1 MILPVLETTSGI
13 NVWKH
18 VFHYSANYLYNQWC
32 WLIFKQVQV
41 LFVCHFFFN
50 KTYFSCLCIERL
62 CSCKGVSFSSG
73 HPIITV
79 SLGILNMSISAK
91 MVSNNSNSYVYAV
104 IVVGS
109 ISNSGVR
116 NNKKI
121 RHGYMSIPCTF
132 IIHYKIVIMQTQNL

>member
-41 LFVCHFFFN
+41 LFVCHFFSIKLILVVCASN
-50 KTYFSCLCIERL
+50 VCVVA
-62 CSCKGVSFSSG
+62 KGVSFSSG

-79 SLGILNMSISAK
+79 SLGILNMSLSAK
-91 MVSNNSNSYVYAV
+91 IVLNNSNSYVYA
-104 IVVGS
+104 VVGS

-132 IIHYKIVIMQTQNL
+132 NIHYKIVIMQTQNL